1 MCFVAMAMI
10 FVLVACGDGSE
21 EYVSYSND
29 DNNYAN
35 DSDMNDN
42 GYDEVNAPNG
52 SVDEPPYE
60 PQNSDDEN
68 DDNDDDTNDGNDT
81 TQQDT
86 PSDTTPPQTQNPPQD
101 TNSGGNN
108 QGTGNNNSPI
118 TPDPPLPPP
127 IVVPTGVA
135 LNQATATLDIG
146 GRVTLTATVAPSN
159 AADRSVTWR
168 SDNPSVA
175 TVNNGAVTA
184 VSTGT
189 TTITA
194 TTYNGRTATAVITV
208 RQPAPAVVNATGISL
223 NQTAPISLQVGNT
236 ATLVATVT
244 PVNVTDGT
252 VSWSTNNHSVVT
264 VSNGVVTAVGV
275 GTATITAT
283 THNGIRATVQVTVT
297 APPVNPAIIEAEI
310 LRLVNV
316 ERANHGL
323 PPLTLHAGL
332 ASAARTHSAD
342 MYTRGFFA
350 HTCPSGQGF
359 GARIAQQGF
368 SGALENIFRG
378 GQFTAA
384 DVVTAWMNSTG
395 HRNAILNQNITH
407 AGVGFY
413 NNRVTL
419 KMAFNHQ

>member
-10 FVLVACGDGSE
+10 FVLVACGDGSK

-42 GYDEVNAPNG
+42 GYDEANAPNG

-60 PQNSDDEN
+60 SQNPDDEN
-68 DDNDDDTNDGNDT
+68 DDNDDDHNNGND
-81 TQQDT
+81 DAN
-86 PSDTTPPQTQNPPQD
+86 DTPPQDNPTDNVPPPTHNPPQN

-108 QGTGNNNSPI
+108 QSGNNNPI
-118 TPDPPLPPP
+118 TPDPPPA
-127 IVVPTGVA
+127 VVPTGVT
-135 LNQATATLDIG
+135 LNQTTATLDIG
-146 GRVTLTATVAPSN
+146 GRIILTATVVPNN
-159 AADRSVTWR
+159 AADRSVTWS

-194 TTYNGRTATAVITV
+194 TTHNGRTATAVITV

-236 ATLVATVT
+236 ATLIATVSPTNVTNGAVSWSSDRTTVATVT
-244 PVNVTDGT
+244 
-252 VSWSTNNHSVVT
+252 
-264 VSNGVVTAVGV
+264 NGVITAVSV

-283 THNGIRATVQVTVT
+283 SHNGIRATVQVTVT
-297 APPVNPAIIEAEI
+297 APPVNPAVMEAEI
-310 LRLVNV
+310 LRLVNI

-323 PPLTLHAGL
+323 PALTLHTGL
-332 ASAARTHSAD
+332 ANAARAHSMD
-342 MYTRGFFA
+342 MYTRNFVS
-350 HTCPSGQGF
+350 HTCPSGRTIGM
-359 GARIAQQGF
+359 RISAAGL
-368 SGALENIFRG
+368 SGALENIFASG
-378 GQFTAA
+378 GNRTAEY
-384 DVVTAWMNSTG
+384 VVGRWMASTG
-395 HRNAILNQNITH
+395 HRNAILSEHSTY
-407 AGVGFY
+407 AGVGFH
-413 NNRVTL
+413 NNHWTIKFGFVR
-419 KMAFNHQ
+419 